1 MNSDPELVSDNY
13 VILQPTSPLRQ
24 KNIIDKCIDEFIDK
38 KYDCLATGFVCKN
51 YEWGKTKNTGR
62 QKLKGWFYDDGNI
75 YILSKKLIDLGKW
88 YDKNSGKYLQTFPW
102 TNEIDTYSDL
112 RVMEYI
118 VKNLKDF
125 L

>member
-1 MNSDPELVSDNY
+1 M
-13 VILQPTSPLRQ
+13 
-24 KNIIDKCIDEFIDK
+24 KNILF
-38 KYDCLATGFVCKN
+38 
-51 YEWGKTKNTGR
+51 R
-62 QKLKGWFYDDGNI
+62 DDQSLIGSNW

-88 YDKNSGKYLQTFPW
+88 YDKNAGKYLQTFPW

>member
-1 MNSDPELVSDNY
+1 MTVWLLDLFVKIMNGGKQKTLVD
-13 VILQPTSPLRQ
+13 
-24 KNIIDKCIDEFIDK
+24 
-38 KYDCLATGFVCKN
+38 
-51 YEWGKTKNTGR
+51 KTK
-62 QKLKGWFYDDGNI
+62 KDGFTMMET

-118 VKNLKDF
+118 VKNLKTSYDQMKYLVIENF
-125 L
+125 IDENLCNNLVSSAKS